1 MFRYGCVSGVRKKRS
16 VPIMVVLLQ
25 IVLVPIDTGEE
36 SRILF
41 LLFGSGG
48 DEIGHIALHH
58 FD

>member
-1 MFRYGCVSGVRKKRS
+1 
-16 VPIMVVLLQ
+16 MVVLLQ